1 MSIFSNGNV
10 LVQHDIKFTERKDPL
25 LIQLLGGNITSLS
38 VNDFNGTQMLFHL
51 DTKTNGLAIEPG
63 NSTQMRITYET
74 PNLVDKQSGIWKFS
88 VSSQDPFNVKLPN
101 DAVVTSLGDTM
112 PTLIRRLGAQ
122 EVLAFNRGD
131 VSINYSIG
139 YVGTRDQSAIA
150 IDSAQIEIAM
160 SEKYNQGIKLDT
172 AKEYLNN
179 SVIALNSGNFAEAE
193 KLGNNAT
200 EISRIIARDFQN
212 AKEAIHSSSLNL
224 QEAQKK
230 NWDTSKADVLLSTA
244 NSYFIDGNY
253 TGANNY
259 ALMAVSSLTPKHSLD
274 TTLIY
279 YLVIPLLAIIGF
291 FYYYRMKIKI
301 GKNTKENKITSSNAF
316 VTKRSNF
323 DVTYPMGK
331 LSSKEFN
338 DEKNNDINKEHN
350 LPQNVGTQF
359 RDFVHNQLM
368 ERKNLKEDDANV
380 LYFLADKEGAAFE
393 SEIRTKFILPK
404 TSLWRLIKRLEREDL
419 VEVTKLGGQNLI
431 KLKI

>member
-25 LIQLLGGNITSLS
+25 LIKVFGGNITSLS

-51 DTKTNGLAIEPG
+51 DTKSNELEIEPG
-63 NSTQMRITYET
+63 NSTQVRITYET
-74 PNLVDKQSGIWKFS
+74 PNLVSKQSGIWKFS
-88 VSSQDPFNVKLPN
+88 VSTQDPFNVKLPN
-101 DAVVTSLGDTM
+101 DAVVTNLGDTM

-160 SEKYNQGIKLDT
+160 SEKYNQGIKLDK

-200 EISRIIARDFQN
+200 EISRIIAKDFQN
-212 AKEAIHSSSLNL
+212 AKKAIHSSSLSL
-224 QEAQKK
+224 QEAKKK
-230 NWDTSKADVLLSTA
+230 NWDTSKADDLLSTA
-244 NSYFIDGNY
+244 NSYFSDGNY
-253 TGANNY
+253 TGAYKY
-259 ALMAVSSLTPKHSLD
+259 ALMALSGLAPKQSLD
-274 TTLIY
+274 TTFIY
-279 YLVIPLLAIIGF
+279 YLVFPIFGIIGF
-291 FYYYRMKIKI
+291 FYYYRIRSKNS
-301 GKNTKENKITSSNAF
+301 KNTNENKIASSNAF
-316 VTKRSNF
+316 VTKRSNT
-323 DVTYPMGK
+323 DISYSMEK
-331 LSSKEFN
+331 LSSKEL
-338 DEKNNDINKEHN
+338 DSEKNIDINKERN
-350 LPQNVGTQF
+350 LPQNVDTRF
-359 RDFVHNQLM
+359 RDFVNNQII

-380 LYFLADKEGAAFE
+380 LFFLADKEGAAFE

-404 TSLWRLIKRLEREDL
+404 TSLWRLVKRLEREDL